1 LNIKRTVRKAI
12 KRQHKS
18 LMKEDLMTNEREGRG
33 KVSIIFALDASAS
46 MKGKK
51 IETCKKAGIALAY
64 KAIDEK
70 DDVGLVI
77 FGSDIKKAIPPTQD
91 FSQLLNAMTR
101 ITATRQT
108 DFAGMINKSIE
119 LLPPTNETKHLIIL
133 TDALPTVGKEPEKE
147 TLQAISAARGAGIT
161 VSLIGVQL
169 DDAGKKLAKQITK
182 VGEGR
187 FSLVRNL
194 DEVGHIVLEDYYSVR

>member
-1 LNIKRTVRKAI
+1 
-12 KRQHKS
+12 
-18 LMKEDLMTNEREGRG
+18 MKEDLMTVEREGKG

-64 KAIDEK
+64 KAIEEK

-91 FSQLLNAMTR
+91 FSQLLHAMTR

-108 DFAGMINKSIE
+108 DFEGMRNKQVMPI
-119 LLPPTNETKHLIIL
+119 
-133 TDALPTVGKEPEKE
+133 
-147 TLQAISAARGAGIT
+147 AISAG
-161 VSLIGVQL
+161 SLGNIINAMNKPRMVYPTPS
-169 DDAGKKLAKQITK
+169 K
-182 VGEGR
+182 
-187 FSLVRNL
+187 NP
-194 DEVGHIVLEDYYSVR
+194 